1 MKKLVV
7 LSSACG
13 VGKSTIKDEF
23 NKKKSDFSHLFV
35 DIWKGQYSEGFY
47 A

>member
-13 VGKSTIKDEF
+13 VGKSTIKEVI
-23 NKKKSDFSHLFV
+23 NKKKSDFSHLLV
-35 DIWKGQYSEGFY
+35 YIWKGQYSEGFY